1 MIEEIIQT
9 LCNGCGI
16 CDLACPMDV
25 LYAEPKNETVTIR
38 YPDDCMTCFN
48 CEVVCPT
55 NAVRVDPI
63 RAPKPQ
69 AW

>member
-1 MIEEIIQT
+1 MIEEIVQT

-25 LYAEPKNETVTIR
+25 LYADQANATVSIR

-55 NAVRVDPI
+55 DAVRVDPI
-63 RAPKPQ
+63 RALKPQ